1 MPAPLVPLPVTSSDD
16 VKAYFDREAIGYREQ
31 HGPAANLLQYRL
43 GLIRRFA
50 AFQPGDQVLEI
61 GCGPGNHLVPL
72 ADMFA
77 SALGTDLS
85 DEMIRIARRRAPD
98 NVQFDVD
105 NAESLSSVMDASA
118 DVVFCVGALE
128 HMIDRRAVLRSVHR
142 VLRPEGRFVCL
153 TPNGD
158 FVWYRWL
165 APRLRWPTV
174 RLSTDRFLGRAEVAS
189 LCEEAGFRGFET
201 GCWSFIP
208 RGDMPAFWARVLGV
222 LDWIGHLGISSFRG
236 GLVFRCRKP

>member
-1 MPAPLVPLPVTSSDD
+1 VTSSED

-31 HGPAANLLQYRL
+31 HGPATNLLQYRL

-50 AFQPGDQVLEI
+50 AFQPQDQVLEI

-72 ADMFA
+72 AGMFA

-98 NVQFDVD
+98 NVRFGVD
-105 NAESLSSVMDASA
+105 NAESLSTVTDAWA
-118 DVVFCVGALE
+118 DVVLCVGAFE

-142 VLRPEGRFVCL
+142 VLRPGGRFVCL

-174 RLSTDRFLGRAEVAS
+174 RLSTDRFLGRGEVAS
-189 LCEEAGFRGFET
+189 LCEEAGFRGFEAR
-201 GCWSFIP
+201 CWSFIP
-208 RGDMPAFWARVLGV
+208 RGDMSAFWARVLGV
-222 LDWIGHLGISSFRG
+222 LDGIGHLGISSFRG
-236 GLVFRCRKP
+236 GLVFRCRKPFR